1 MQTILLFTNDNEFL
15 NTAQQHLT
23 GPEHQLVYCRSKR
36 EAISYICNA
45 KIDLCLFDV
54 ENDGINL
61 YTAVK
66 LIDAKASVAFVSHTM
81 EDKYKV
87 MDLGCENFMLKEISG
102 PDLYRWVNSVIVRS
116 RLTTNPEPLQYSVTI
131 GNSTID
137 FNNRSFNTLN
147 HRIHLSRKEAE
158 LLKIFCLNKGK
169 LLSRE
174 QILKEVWKSCDY
186 YTSKSMDVYLTKLR
200 KLLKYESQAEIRNVH
215 GTGYIF
221 LDNVAA

>member
-15 NTAQQHLT
+15 NLAQSSLT

-61 YTAVK
+61 FTAVK
-66 LIDAKASVAFVSHTM
+66 LIDAKASVAFVSQSI

-87 MDLGCENFMLKEISG
+87 MDLGCENFMLKDMSG
-102 PDLYRWVNSVIVRS
+102 TDLQHWVMNVIARS
-116 RLTTNPEPLQYSVTI
+116 RMTTVAEPLQYAITI

-137 FNNRSFNTLN
+137 FNNRSFSTLN

-186 YTSKSMDVYLTKLR
+186 YTR
-200 KLLKYESQAEIRNVH
+200 KAWMCI
-215 GTGYIF
+215 
-221 LDNVAA
+221 